1 MGHLVDVLQFKKQEP
16 VVLSTLLEPGLVFYL
31 EHLIMQAVQL
41 ILRPHVRLVPSA
53 IVILPAHQHTEPIM
67 VHVPLDLLVR
77 VITLAIMD
85 LGRLQVRIHVWHL
98 VLVQLWPIVIYLD
111 LLMERVSVHVLLDM
125 LELVALLVIMVF
137 GILGQTH
144 V

>member
-1 MGHLVDVLQFKKQEP
+1 MFSEDREK
-16 VVLSTLLEPGLVFYL
+16 
-31 EHLIMQAVQL
+31 
-41 ILRPHVRLVPSA
+41 
-53 IVILPAHQHTEPIM
+53 VIK
-67 VHVPLDLLVR
+67 VR

-98 VLVQLWPIVIYLD
+98 VLLQLWPIVIYLD
-111 LLMERVSVHVLLDM
+111 LLMERMSVHVLLDM
-125 LELVALLVIMVF
+125 PELVALLAIMVF